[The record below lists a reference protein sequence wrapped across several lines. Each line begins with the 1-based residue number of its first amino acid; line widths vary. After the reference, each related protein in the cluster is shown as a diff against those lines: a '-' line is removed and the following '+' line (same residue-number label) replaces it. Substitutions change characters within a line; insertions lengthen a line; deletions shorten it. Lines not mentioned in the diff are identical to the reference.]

1 MQKTRT
7 SAAMRWLWEMEGA
20 RRGRPV
26 AGLEGRKV
34 GRTYLST
41 RYAPNRPKLLAFGFS
56 EEMKVEVDEK
66 ALGQVSGWLFIKVLE
81 GSAGCWWLK
90 VGCVVGGGWRLALW
104 WG

>member
-1 MQKTRT
+1 MAVGDGR
-7 SAAMRWLWEMEGA
+7 SAK
-20 RRGRPV
+20 RPV

-41 RYAPNRPKLLAFGFS
+41 RYAPNRPSLLVFGFL
-56 EEMKVEVDEK
+56 EEVKVEVDEK
-66 ALGQVSGWLFIKVLE
+66 ALDQVGGWLFIKVLE

-90 VGCVVGGGWRLALW
+90 VGCAAGGGWRLALW